1 MKIPFGKPIL
11 GYEEKKLVNKILNSP
26 ILTHGNI
33 SKQFEKK
40 FSKKFKITNVTTVS
54 SCTSALFL
62 SYLAIGIKKNDEII
76 VPNQTHVSTVHACEI
91 LGAKPI
97 FVDSDSSTGNI
108 DINKIEKKITKKTK
122 AITIVHFLGK
132 SVDMDKVLYLKKKYK
147 LCLIEDC
154 ALSIGSKFKNKYVGS
169 FGDFSC
175 FSFYP
180 TKHITTADG
189 GMLCCKKIKDFNKV
203 KLLKGFGVNKNFQE
217 RKIPGNYD
225 VNLVG
230 LNFRMDEIRSSLG
243 LHQLDKLDKFI
254 KLRKKNF
261 LYLKQKLQKL
271 PGVEIL
277 NTECDKNIKSS
288 YYSLCLILKN
298 QFKNKRFEIIKKL
311 NNKGIGT
318 SIHYPKIVSD
328 YNYYKKKYNLNRN
341 DFLNASKISYSSF
354 NLPIGPHL
362 NKKNLEYIVYTLKK
376 TILEIKKK

>member
-1 MKIPFGKPIL
+1 MKIPFGKPNL
-11 GYEEKKLVNKILNSP
+11 GREEKNLVSKVLNSP

-33 SKQFEKK
+33 SKKFEEK
-40 FSKKFKITNVTTVS
+40 FSKKFKIPYATTVS

-62 SYLAIGIKKNDEII
+62 SYLAINIKKNDEII

-91 LGAKPI
+91 LGAKPVFI
-97 FVDSDSSTGNI
+97 DSDNTTGNI
-108 DINKIEKKITKKTK
+108 DVEKIEKKITKKTK

-132 SVDMDKVLYLKKKYK
+132 SINMDKILYLKKKYK

-154 ALSIGSKFKNKYVGS
+154 ALSIGSKFKKNYVGS

-189 GMLCCKKIKDFNKV
+189 GMLCCKKKEDFKKI

-243 LHQLDKLDKFI
+243 LYQLDKLDRFI

-261 LYLKQKLQKL
+261 LYLKKNISKI
-271 PGVEIL
+271 PGLNIL
-277 NTECDKNIKSS
+277 NSDCEKHIKSS
-288 YYSLCLILKN
+288 YYSICIILKN
-298 QFKNKRFEIIKKL
+298 KFKRKRFQIIKKL
-311 NNKGIGT
+311 NQRGIGT

-328 YNYYKKKYNLNRN
+328 YNYYKKKYNLNN
-341 DFLNASKISYSSF
+341 NKFLNASNISYNSF

-362 NKKNLEYIVYTLKK
+362 TKKNLEYIVYTLKK
-376 TILEIKKK
+376 IIIEIN